1 MACHPKLARNRDER
15 KLAEAPRSRTE
26 PPRVSGEQPILKT
39 GRATGPRSLP
49 PQIVNCRMQS
59 PVDRRLYQIDISRQK
74 NGEMWEK
81 RLGVGSPK
89 QPCPPTTLSSAAG
102 RVDGVR

>member
-1 MACHPKLARNRDER
+1 M
-15 KLAEAPRSRTE
+15 AEAPRSRTE

-49 PQIVNCRMQS
+49 PQIVNCRMLS
-59 PVDRRLYQIDISRQK
+59 RVDRQTLPDRHQPADEWRDV
-74 NGEMWEK
+74 GK

-89 QPCPPTTLSSAAG
+89 QPCPPTTLSSAAE
-102 RVDGVR
+102 RVDGVRAATGLW